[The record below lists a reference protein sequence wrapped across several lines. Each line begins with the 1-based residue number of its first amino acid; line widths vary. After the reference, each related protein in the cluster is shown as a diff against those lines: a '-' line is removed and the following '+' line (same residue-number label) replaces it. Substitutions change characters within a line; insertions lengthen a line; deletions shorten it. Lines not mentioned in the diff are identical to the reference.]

1 MNGMEITQAI
11 ARIAAYMREQ
21 RDRFFAAGRP
31 LEENHAAPMKP
42 FFSDALLGKV
52 RIAEKS
58 GRKIPEPPF
67 YEEAK
72 ALGIQNLPSLN
83 HMASLTFV
91 DALVFPG
98 NATPRD
104 LFHALVHAT
113 QFEALGIE
121 IYMELYVRA
130 FLHVRRDIL
139 VPLEAH
145 AFALDTRF
153 AANPQESFSVEEE
166 VRLWLRSGRY
176 AAMPHSNLS
185 PSTGRD

>member
-1 MNGMEITQAI
+1 
-11 ARIAAYMREQ
+11 
-21 RDRFFAAGRP
+21 

-52 RIAEKS
+52 RIAERS

-67 YEEAK
+67 YQEARV
-72 ALGIQNLPSLN
+72 LGIQNLPSLN

-98 NATPRD
+98 SAVARD
-104 LFHALVHAT
+104 LFHALVHAA
-113 QFEALGIE
+113 QFEALGVE

-130 FLHVRRDIL
+130 YLHASRNIL

-153 AANPQESFSVEEE
+153 AASPQDGFSVEEE
-166 VRLWLRSGRY
+166 VRLWVRSGRY
-176 AAMPHSNLS
+176 AAMP
-185 PSTGRD
+185 